1 MQQLRKLRDACE
13 PERTEAMRTPDV
25 AGETER

>member
-1 MQQLRKLRDACE
+1 MQQLLKLRDACE
-13 PERTEAMRTPDV
+13 PERTEAMRTPDG